1 MIRIT
6 YRLIMDAPDPRQTRR
21 ILVRFSTGMEVAAD
35 LDELEKL
42 ADCLD
47 IAANGGYREIR
58 GNDGATLTIRNDG
71 QAVHLKRMSASGIRT
86 LDLSRPM
93 AQQLAA
99 DLRVAYHDAGRPPA
113 RQLRPK
119 APIRWL

>member
-21 ILVRFSTGMEVAAD
+21 TLVRFSTGMEVAAD

-58 GNDGATLTIRNDG
+58 GNGGATLTIRNDG
-71 QAVHLKRMSASGIRT
+71 QAVHLKRVSASGIRT

-113 RQLRPK
+113 R
-119 APIRWL
+119 